1 VILWTDCYKLYS
13 ELAIKG
19 IRKQIKPGVDFG
31 GAVKDPWGSHKAVFN
46 INGNKAQRLGIEL
59 KHGFRHR

>member
-1 VILWTDCYKLYS
+1 LYS

-31 GAVKDPWGSHKAVFN
+31 GAVKDPWGNHKAVFN

-59 KHGFRHR
+59 KHGLGHR